1 MLNGSLIVSDFS
13 ELNRYQRALEAAE
26 RRFPLRGIK
35 GGHQTLH
42 FESALE
48 RDFLDDR
55 RQQSLPVARVGLAL
69 GSVLYILFFAI
80 DALFYGRY
88 LQWWTVVP
96 FLGIAGIGN
105 FLVLWSTFH
114 RRFDGLQSTLFG
126 AVSAINAFA
135 IAFASAWGYKVGLP
149 IPPEAAVIQQLYTF
163 SLLSIPFRS
172 TAPLTLIVV
181 VVFAGLHAM
190 VGMAWSE
197 WFIRSF
203 LMAAA
208 GMLGVFA
215 CYMSERAQRL
225 SWLRSR
231 LLQELS
237 EHDSLTGLYNH
248 RVFYQRS
255 EKLLRQARRDGC
267 GVAVLVCDVDHFKRF
282 NDQHGHLAG
291 DDALRQVATAL
302 ASCARRPL
310 DIAARLGGEEFALL
324 LYNVT
329 PEAAEARAEDVRSIV
344 RGLTLA
350 EGRRVTISIGIAC
363 AAPSDERSVAALVGM
378 GDAALYR
385 AKDAGRDRVSR

>member
-1 MLNGSLIVSDFS
+1 MG
-13 ELNRYQRALEAAE
+13 R
-26 RRFPLRGIK
+26 P
-35 GGHQTLH
+35 TLH

-48 RDFLDDR
+48 RDFLNDR
-55 RQQSLPVARVGLAL
+55 HQQSLPVARIGLGLAAL
-69 GSVLYILFFAI
+69 LYVLFFAI

-88 LQWWTVVP
+88 LHWWTVVP
-96 FLGIAGIGN
+96 FLLIAGSCN
-105 FLVLWSTFH
+105 LLLLWSTF
-114 RRFDGLQSTLFG
+114 QSRYDAMQSALFV
-126 AVSAINAFA
+126 ATSAINAFA
-135 IAFASAWGYKVGLP
+135 IAFASAWGYQQGLP

-172 TAPLTLIVV
+172 AAPLTLVV
-181 VVFAGLHAM
+181 VLVFAALHAV
-190 VGMAWSE
+190 VGMDWSE

-203 LMAAA
+203 MMAAA
-208 GMLGVFA
+208 GALGVFA
-215 CYMSERAQRL
+215 CYMAERAQRL

-248 RVFYQRS
+248 RVFYQRG
-255 EKLLRQARRDGC
+255 EQLLRQSRRDRC
-267 GVAVLVCDVDHFKRF
+267 RVAVLICDVDHFKPF
-282 NDQHGHLAG
+282 NDRHGHLAG
-291 DDALRQVATAL
+291 DDALRQVSAAL

-310 DIAARLGGEEFALL
+310 DIAARLGGEEFGLL

-329 PEAAEARAEDVRSIV
+329 PEAAQSRAEDVRSVV

-350 EGRRVTISIGIAC
+350 EGRRVTISVGIAC
-363 AAPSDERSVAALVGM
+363 VDPSEERSIEALVGM